1 MNHLIDVGEQ
11 YPGTSVML
19 TRFCYTQQHRNKQ
32 MQLTGEA
39 EAMEQQSKETS
50 NNKDFVYFLISLCLF
65 VIMALLTTDTSIYT
79 RR

>member
-1 MNHLIDVGEQ
+1 
-11 YPGTSVML
+11 
-19 TRFCYTQQHRNKQ
+19 
-32 MQLTGEA
+32 
-39 EAMEQQSKETS
+39 MEQQSKDAS

>member
-1 MNHLIDVGEQ
+1 
-11 YPGTSVML
+11 
-19 TRFCYTQQHRNKQ
+19 
-32 MQLTGEA
+32 
-39 EAMEQQSKETS
+39 MEQHSKDAS